1 MPAMAEPVVVE
12 AGPRS
17 TFTSTIRL
25 RLRVP
30 AKLRNLE
37 LGLLIVAIVIDV
49 GAVALVQLGA
59 VNELRE
65 SVLALMLGLGIL
77 ALGMHVTMRLVSP
90 DADPFILPIIMVLN
104 GLGIAMIYRIGLADQ
119 LEGWENAGVRQIAW
133 TAVAIV
139 IAIAVL
145 VIVRNHRV
153 LQRYRYVAMFSGIVL
168 LLLPMLPVIGSVQNG
183 ARLWIQLGPFS
194 FQPGELAKVALAIFF
209 AGYLVTARD
218 SLSMV
223 GPKVLGIRFPR
234 ARDLGPLLVVFAAS
248 MLVLVV
254 QRDLGTA
261 LLYFGLFLVMLYVA
275 TGRASWI
282 ILGLLLFFAGAFAAS
297 QVLSY
302 VNGRFTAWLDA
313 FNPAIYDAEGGSYQ
327 LVQGMFGLADGGLL
341 GMGLGRGR
349 PDITPLAES
358 DYIISALG
366 EELGLIGLFA
376 ILALYL
382 LLVSRGFR
390 IGFAGQ
396 DDFGRLLGVGLSF
409 VIALQVFVVI
419 GGVTRVIPLTGLTT
433 PWLAAGGS
441 SLVANWIIAALL
453 LRLSD
458 SVRNQPRLVLDEAD
472 AARPVG
478 RAWWWANE
486 PRAEAGQ
493 HRRAADVPV
502 AVRLE
507 HRHPGLRLRRAQGG
521 RPQRPDHLRQLLR
534 RARPDPRR
542 RQSHRRVGAQRR
554 RVQVPARLPGR
565 GGVLRDH
572 RVPHPVRR
580 THRHRGRDERRAQR
594 HRQPAVPRSAEP
606 DHHRPDPEGRRR
618 RAHHQPGRAAGRLG
632 SARRS
637 RPHRRGDRA
646 RPQDRRDPGDGLESH
661 VRPERARQPRH
672 RDRGCAVPGA
682 AERCR
687 RSAHQPHDR
696 RRPRPARVDLQ
707 ARDRLRPPSRT
718 GSARTRS
725 SPTRRACSCRRATA

>member
-1 MPAMAEPVVVE
+1 MADVVVNE
-12 AGPRS
+12 AGARS

-25 RLRVP
+25 KLRVP

-37 LGLLIVAIVIDV
+37 LGLLVVAAIIDL

-59 VNELRE
+59 VGELRE
-65 SVLALMLGLGIL
+65 SVLALVGGLVIL
-77 ALGMHVTMRLVSP
+77 ALIMHVTMRVVAP

-119 LEGWENAGVRQIAW
+119 LEGWDNAGVRQIAW
-133 TAVAIV
+133 TAVAMV
-139 IAIAVL
+139 LAVGTL
-145 VIVRNHRV
+145 ILIRNHRV
-153 LQRYRYVAMFSGIVL
+153 LQRYRYVAMFSGIAL
-168 LLLPMLPVIGSVQNG
+168 LLLPMLPIIGSEQNG
-183 ARLWIQLGPFS
+183 ARLWVQLGGFS
-194 FQPGELAKVALAIFF
+194 FQPGELGKVALAIFF

-223 GPKVLGIRFPR
+223 GPKVLGIRLPR

-282 ILGLLLFFAGAFAAS
+282 ILGLLLFFAGALVAS

-313 FNPAIYDAEGGSYQ
+313 FNPEIYDAQGGSYQ

-458 SVRNQPRLVLDEAD
+458 TVRNQPRLVLEAD
-472 AARPVG
+472 DALSPNKSSLVVG
-478 RAWWWANE
+478 
-486 PRAEAGQ
+486 
-493 HRRAADVPV
+493 
-502 AVRLE
+502 
-507 HRHPGLRLRRAQGG
+507 
-521 RPQRPDHLRQLLR
+521 
-534 RARPDPRR
+534 
-542 RQSHRRVGAQRR
+542 
-554 RVQVPARLPGR
+554 
-565 GGVLRDH
+565 
-572 RVPHPVRR
+572 
-580 THRHRGRDERRAQR
+580 
-594 HRQPAVPRSAEP
+594 QP
-606 DHHRPDPEGRRR
+606 
-618 RAHHQPGRAAGRLG
+618 
-632 SARRS
+632 
-637 RPHRRGDRA
+637 
-646 RPQDRRDPGDGLESH
+646 
-661 VRPERARQPRH
+661 
-672 RDRGCAVPGA
+672 
-682 AERCR
+682 
-687 RSAHQPHDR
+687 
-696 RRPRPARVDLQ
+696 
-707 ARDRLRPPSRT
+707 
-718 GSARTRS
+718 
-725 SPTRRACSCRRATA
+725 